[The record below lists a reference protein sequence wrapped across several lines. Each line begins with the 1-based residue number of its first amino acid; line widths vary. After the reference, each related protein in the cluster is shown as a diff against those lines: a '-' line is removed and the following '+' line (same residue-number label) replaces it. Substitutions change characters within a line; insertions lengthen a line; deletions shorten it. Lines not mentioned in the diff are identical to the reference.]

1 MATDILESLRSD
13 VRREPL
19 LCLAAAQEIDSMRAE
34 LDRAKR
40 DASFWR
46 MIACA
51 LQNENRHSYANH
63 G

>member
-34 LDRAKR
+34 LDRARK

-46 MIACA
+46 VIACA
-51 LQNENRHSYANH
+51 LQDENRRSYADH

>member
-34 LDRAKR
+34 LDRAR
-40 DASFWR
+40 GMLSFGR
-46 MIACA
+46 
-51 LQNENRHSYANH
+51 
-63 G
+63 

>member
-34 LDRAKR
+34 LDRARK

-46 MIACA
+46 VIACA
-51 LQNENRHSYANH
+51 LQDENRRSYTNH

>member
-34 LDRAKR
+34 LDRARK

-46 MIACA
+46 VKV
-51 LQNENRHSYANH
+51 
-63 G
+63 

>member
-19 LCLAAAQEIDSMRAE
+19 ICLAAAQEIDSMRAE
-34 LDRAKR
+34 LDRARK

-46 MIACA
+46 VIACA
-51 LQNENRHSYANH
+51 LQDENRRSYADH